1 MDARKWNLGRVRDAY
16 QNANTSEATLKD
28 TKKRSKN
35 SQCSPTEKSTSF
47 SENSLPSETPK
58 TKGESR
64 TEFERDR
71 FGTAGPFG
79 PKRCERCH
87 SNQCSH
93 ALLGDHEASTRVE
106 EFNEYRELITRKVGE
121 KSKDHMVRLLAYFDT
136 RRESAGKITPVLE
149 LGRLFDDAPERH
161 GDDG

>member
-1 MDARKWNLGRVRDAY
+1 M
-16 QNANTSEATLKD
+16 KD

-35 SQCSPTEKSTSF
+35 SQCSPTNKSTLS

-58 TKGESR
+58 TEGESR

-79 PKRCERCH
+79 PKRCEKCH
-87 SNQCSH
+87 STQCSH
-93 ALLGDHEASTRVE
+93 ALLGDHEASARVE

-121 KSKDHMVRLLAYFDT
+121 KSKDHMVRLRAYFYNT
-136 RRESAGKITPVLE
+136 HREDARKVTPVLE
-149 LGRLFDDAPERH
+149 LDRLFDDAPERH
-161 GDDG
+161 RDDG